1 MAQAKRD
8 NTLENRTNRLKL
20 SPRKEPYWS
29 KLGEGRFIGYYRPV
43 SKAAGSWVAK
53 WRDPETGSRKKTT
66 LGFADDYA
74 EANGDKIFTWTQM
87 NEQAR
92 QWFEIAAHEAV
103 LVAGGEILPSGP
115 YSVSDALR
123 DYFED
128 GKRRGVK
135 GLIRDQQRA
144 NAHIT
149 PQLGTLGVA
158 SLTRK
163 RLETWLAA
171 LAESPRRVRTKAPLP
186 EGAHAPVPRK
196 FKVPRAP
203 KPEKA
208 PPAPPSTDEEKRAR
222 KDSAN
227 RVLTVLKA
235 ALNHALDR
243 GRVRGGEAW
252 QAVKP
257 YRGTSKAR
265 VRFLSIEDQ
274 ARLVNGCDG
283 DFRRLVQAALLTGAR
298 YGELA
303 KLRVE
308 DFNAMAGTVFIAES
322 KSGKSRHVVLTTEG
336 QAFFAEQ
343 TAGSSAGS
351 YIFTREDVKRRKRNS
366 LENSWGQSDQARLM
380 RAACKAAKLDHLT
393 FHELRHSY
401 ASMLVNAGC
410 PLVYVAA
417 QLGHSDTRMVEKHY
431 GHLAPSAMANAIRAA
446 LPTLGLVEAPQVE
459 PLKVAGAKE

>member
-20 SPRKEPYWS
+20 TPRKEPYWS
-29 KLGEGRFIGYYRPV
+29 KLGEGRFIGYYRPA

-53 WRDPETGSRKKTT
+53 WRDTESGARKKIT

-74 EANGDKIFTWTQM
+74 EANGDKIFTWSQV
-87 NEQAR
+87 NEKAREWFDQAS
-92 QWFEIAAHEAV
+92 HEAT

-115 YSVSDALR
+115 YTVSDALR

-135 GLIRDQQRA
+135 GLSRDQQRA
-144 NAHIT
+144 NAHII
-149 PQLGTLGVA
+149 PQLGNTTVA
-158 SLTRK
+158 SLIRK

-186 EGAHAPVPRK
+186 EGAHTPVPRM
-196 FKVPRAP
+196 FKVPRAL
-203 KPEKA
+203 KLEKE

-265 VRFLSIEDQ
+265 VRFLSVEDQ
-274 ARLVNGCDG
+274 VRLVNGCDG

-308 DFNAMAGTVFIAES
+308 DFSSATETVFIAES
-322 KSGKSRHVVLTTEG
+322 KSGKPRHVFLTEEG
-336 QAFFAEQ
+336 LVFFAEQ
-343 TAGSSAGS
+343 TAGKSAGS
-351 YIFTREDVKRRKRNS
+351 YIFTREEVKRRKRGG
-366 LENSWGQSDQARLM
+366 LGNSWGHSDQARLM
-380 RAACKAAKLDHLT
+380 KAACEAAMLDHLT

-401 ASMLVNAGC
+401 ASMLVNARC
-410 PLVYVAA
+410 PLAYVAA
-417 QLGHSDTRMVEKHY
+417 QLGHTDTRMVEKHY
-431 GHLAPSAMANAIRAA
+431 GHLAPSALADAIRTLAPRLGIVAA
-446 LPTLGLVEAPQVE
+446 
-459 PLKVAGAKE
+459 AKTINLMA

>member
-8 NTLENRTNRLKL
+8 NTLDNRTNRLKL

-29 KLGEGRFIGYYRPV
+29 RLGQGRSIGYYRPA

-53 WRDPETGSRKKTT
+53 WRDLETGNRKKTT

-74 EANGDKIFTWTQM
+74 EANGDKIFTWTQV
-87 NEQAR
+87 NEKAR
-92 QWFEIAAHEAV
+92 EWFDLASHEAV
-103 LVAGGEILPSGP
+103 LVTGGEVLPSGP
-115 YSVSDALR
+115 YTVSDALR

-135 GLIRDQQRA
+135 GLSRDEQRA
-144 NAHIT
+144 NAHIV
-149 PQLGTLGVA
+149 PQLGTLVVT

-163 RLETWLAA
+163 RIETWLSE

-186 EGAHAPVPRK
+186 DGAHEPVPRK
-196 FKVPRAP
+196 FKVPREP

-235 ALNHALDR
+235 ALNHAMDR

-274 ARLVNGCDG
+274 ARLVNGCEG

-303 KLRVE
+303 KLRME
-308 DFNAMAGTVFIAES
+308 DFNAIAGTVFIAES
-322 KSGKSRHVVLTTEG
+322 KSGKSRHVVLTAEG

-343 TAGSSAGS
+343 VAGSSAGS
-351 YIFTREDVKRRKRNS
+351 YIFTRGDVQRRKRS
-366 LENSWGQSDQARLM
+366 GLGDSWGHSDQARLM
-380 RAACKAAKLDHLT
+380 RAACEAAKLDHLT

-410 PLVYVAA
+410 PLAYVAA
-417 QLGHSDTRMVEKHY
+417 QLGHTDTRMVEKHY
-431 GHLAPSAMANAIRAA
+431 GHLAPSALADAIR
-446 LPTLGLVEAPQVE
+446 TLAPRLGIVESP
-459 PLKVAGAKE
+459 KVIILSV